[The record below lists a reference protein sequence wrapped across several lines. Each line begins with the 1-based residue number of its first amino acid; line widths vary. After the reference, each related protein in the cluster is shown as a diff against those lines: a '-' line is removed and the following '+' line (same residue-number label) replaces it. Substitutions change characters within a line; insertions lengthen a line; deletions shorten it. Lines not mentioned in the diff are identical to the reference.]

1 MRTVRIAAIVSLT
14 GEGAGDSS
22 SAPHKSS
29 SSQVSGISN
38 GTSYAHFDVLGK
50 SLLDREISKLERFG
64 VQRHA
69 VIAEAS
75 STQFLPSR
83 NSTSGDSVETWE
95 RAVAHQIAEG
105 VDHLLFVRPSA
116 YTDLDYFQFLE
127 FHLESRSPITRAYAA
142 DGALDLALLDASR
155 LTNVGPGY
163 RKALS
168 ALIPEQRRYAYR
180 GYVNPLGRPQDFYQ
194 LVDDGLRKKCG
205 LRPLGTETQPWV
217 WQGADSE
224 IDSSAVIIAPAFIG
238 ARSRIGPCCTVD
250 AGSSIERDCE
260 VDCGTVI
267 EESWVMQDT
276 YLGVALDVRHSVVGQ
291 DTLFNLDRNVEV
303 KIGDRNLIGAVEKST
318 WLAGL
323 GSLFSIEERTTA

>member
-1 MRTVRIAAIVSLT
+1 MRTVRIAAIVSLS
-14 GEGAGDSS
+14 GEGAGDFST
-22 SAPHKSS
+22 APRKS

-38 GTSYAHFDVLGK
+38 GTSYAHFDVLGQ
-50 SLLDREISKLERFG
+50 SLLDREISKLEHFG
-64 VQRHA
+64 VLRHA

-83 NSTSGDSVETWE
+83 NSTSGNSVETWE

-105 VDHLLFVRPSA
+105 VDHLLLVRTST
-116 YTDLDYFQFLE
+116 YTDLDYFQFLQ
-127 FHLESRSPITRAYAA
+127 FHLESRSAITRAYAA
-142 DGALDLALLDASR
+142 DGALDIALLDTSR
-155 LTNVGPGY
+155 VANVGESY

-168 ALIPEQRRYAYR
+168 ALIPEHRRYTYR
-180 GYVNPLGRPQDFYQ
+180 GYVNRLGRPQDFYQ

-205 LRPLGTETQPWV
+205 LRPQGTETQPWV
-217 WQGADSE
+217 WQGAGSE
-224 IDSSAVIIAPAFIG
+224 VDDSAVIIGPAFIG
-238 ARSRIGPCCTVD
+238 ARSRIGACCTVD

-276 YLGVALDVRHSVVGQ
+276 YLGVALDVRHSIVGQ

-323 GSLFSIEERTTA
+323 GSLFLSEERTTA